1 MRLLLPDAPVVTSG
15 SPPHV
20 VIVNRWR
27 ERYAE
32 YERYID
38 HHDHRVT
45 YVSTEVGAGAVPAT
59 AAAVVVVERTDDLEQ
74 LRGAVHD
81 LASRFGRPVEIIAL
95 KEDDLLPVARVREEW
110 GCFGQRPHDLT
121 PVLDKYEMYRLVD
134 AAGIPLPAFEL
145 LGGADGALAFG
156 ERHGWPVIVKPRIGG
171 ASEDVVV
178 AVDPVDVLALGSAKH
193 GLLVQAFDPRTVYH
207 TDGLF
212 AGGELV
218 FCRAS
223 RYVNTCLEF
232 RHGSFLGSVEEDDP
246 RLNRVLADVTLE
258 CLRALVHGSTVFHL
272 ELFVDAS
279 GGDEPRVA
287 FLELGARPGGGENT
301 LVWREVHGIDLVETA
316 FRLHRGLPPFSGRRP
331 EPRADVITGQVYI
344 PAPLPRPCR
353 ITDVA
358 PRTMLGRPNGP
369 YAESVPD
376 PGEILPDAVS
386 YYEHVGGR
394 FRFCGESTQEVEDA
408 ILDVVSSYH
417 VAAEPL
423 RAHEA
428 VA

>member
-1 MRLLLPDAPVVTSG
+1 VTSG
-15 SPPHV
+15 RRPHV

-45 YVSTEVGAGAVPAT
+45 YVTTEVGAGAVPAT
-59 AAAVVVVERTDDLEQ
+59 AAAVEVVERTDDLAR
-74 LRGAVHD
+74 LRAAVQD
-81 LASRFGRPVEIIAL
+81 LATRFGSPAEIIAL
-95 KEDDLLPVARVREEW
+95 KEDDLLPIARLREEW
-110 GCFGQRPHDLT
+110 GCPGQRPHDLT
-121 PVLDKYEMYRLVD
+121 PVLDKYEMYRLVE
-134 AAGIPLPAFEL
+134 AADIPLPPFEL
-145 LGGADGALAFG
+145 FSGAEGVLAFG
-156 ERHGWPVIVKPRIGG
+156 ERYGWPVIVKPRIGG

-178 AVDPVDVLALGSAKH
+178 AVDPVNVLAVDPAEH
-193 GLLVQAFDPRTVYH
+193 ELLVQAFDSRTVYH

-212 AGGELV
+212 ADGELV

-223 RYVNTCLEF
+223 RYVNTCLTF

-246 RLNRVLADVTLE
+246 RLNRALADVTLK

-279 GGDEPRVA
+279 GRDEPSVA

-301 LVWREVHGIDLVETA
+301 LVWREVHGIDLVEIA
-316 FRLHRGLPPFSGRRP
+316 FRLHRGLSPFAGRRP
-331 EPRADVITGQVYI
+331 EPRDDVITGQVYI
-344 PAPLPRPCR
+344 PSPLPRPCR
-353 ITDVA
+353 ITEVA
-358 PRTMLGRPNGP
+358 PETMLGRPNGP
-369 YAESVPD
+369 YAEWVPN

-423 RAHEA
+423 HAHEA